1 MNTYL
6 AIITTVLV
14 VTQIIRLIQN
24 TIQLR
29 RQEVLLKEQLGQL
42 ADTEVTKEDFNTQR
56 KAYRLIVEYFEG
68 KKTNPPIIHEEKRNV
83 VNVFAEAEIDELIEA
98 HEPGTLNQKLK
109 KMLGEEVLK
118 YATVKKKKDPLNCC
132 VSGKAVVSVLDK
144 AVTDHE

>member
-56 KAYRLIVEYFEG
+56 RAYRLVVEFLERKCKNDTKCTDFEVGGVNNG
-68 KKTNPPIIHEEKRNV
+68 K
-83 VNVFAEAEIDELIEA
+83 
-98 HEPGTLNQKLK
+98 EP
-109 KMLGEEVLK
+109 
-118 YATVKKKKDPLNCC
+118 
-132 VSGKAVVSVLDK
+132 
-144 AVTDHE
+144 